1 MTDRV
6 AKGDLEIEHCP
17 TDRMWNEIFTN
28 PLQGITFSEFIAE
41 LMNFPVEYEDKVHV
55 KMQARPQDYLI

>member
-41 LMNFPVEYEDKVHV
+41 LMNFPV
-55 KMQARPQDYLI
+55 